1 MAEKVSRRRFLVAG
15 GAAAISAVV
24 FGVAG
29 YYIGSTSVP
38 PVKETVTRTLTQTVT
53 ERATTTVTAAGATTT
68 ITAPGATTTVTA
80 PPVTSTVTVTQTVT
94 TTATTVATPKL
105 SRVIIAWPFEIV
117 TLHPYKFS
125 RNMPSESPMDAIYDR
140 FLSQDINLKIQPGVI
155 EKYEWSPDKSR
166 LDLTVRRGIKFHDGT
181 DLTAEDVAYS
191 LEVMKTGA
199 YGAAVWANLDPIE
212 VASPTLVKATLKKYD
227 PSLIAWLTF
236 LDAFVIPK
244 AYWEKVGPDEFAK
257 KPIGSGPYKVKS
269 YKPGLLE
276 LTAFEDYWRG
286 APVIK
291 EVVFKEVLDP
301 RSRAVEVE
309 AGTSDF
315 TIAVDVADYDRLAAL
330 PHLSGKKAFVT
341 DVAILMIPTYYP
353 ETGDENVRLAMHY
366 AIDKEALVR
375 DVLLGF
381 GRPVSTTEAPGYM
394 AYDPNYVFPYDPA
407 KAKELLAKSGYSTEK
422 PVKIT
427 AATLK
432 GNIPRDYEVMQAIVA
447 MWKKVGIEASLEVIT
462 LAQHF
467 EMRNTGKMKHVH
479 LYPWSNATGDPVNSV
494 GHSQWPNAPFSTWR
508 GLKAANLTDYSGLMQ
523 QATDIIAPVF
533 TEKDESLR
541 IEKAKEAAKWV
552 VEHGLV
558 IPLYQLATPYLMKK
572 EITYEPWPQGFVRPY
587 YMRA

>member
-1 MAEKVSRRRFLVAG
+1 MSSDREEGEYTSGSVKLSRRRFLGVS
-15 GAAAISAVV
+15 AAAAVGGVVGGIIVGAVGGYLAGQSA
-24 FGVAG
+24 A
-29 YYIGSTSVP
+29 P
-38 PVKETVTRTLTQTVT
+38 PKTVTETKTLTQAAQTVT
-53 ERATTTVTAAGATTT
+53 VTQPTT
-68 ITAPGATTTVTA
+68 I
-80 PPVTSTVTVTQTVT
+80 TVTQTVT
-94 TTATTVATPKL
+94 ATTTAVTTPKL

-155 EKYEWSPDKSR
+155 EKYEWMNPEKTRIDF
-166 LDLTVRRGIKFHDGT
+166 TIRRGIKFHDGT
-181 DLTAEDVAYS
+181 DLTAEDVAFS
-191 LEVMKTGA
+191 FGVMKTGA
-199 YGAAVWANLDPIE
+199 YASTWGNMDVIE
-212 VASPTLVKATLKKYD
+212 VASPTLVKVTLKQYD
-227 PSLIAWLTF
+227 PSLVAWLTF
-236 LDAFVIPK
+236 LDAFAVPK
-244 AYWEKVGPDEFAK
+244 AYWEKVGPDEFSK

-276 LTAFEDYWRG
+276 LAAFEEYWRG
-286 APVIK
+286 PPAIK

-315 TIAVDVADYDRLAAL
+315 TTAVDVADFDRLAGL
-330 PHLSGKKAFVT
+330 PHLTGKKAFVT

-394 AYDPNYVFPYDPA
+394 AHDPNYVFPYDPA
-407 KAKELLAKSGYSTEK
+407 KAKELLAKSGYSAEK

-467 EMRNTGKMKHVH
+467 ELRNTGKMKHVH
-479 LYPWSNATGDPVNSV
+479 LYPWSNATGDPINAV
-494 GHSQWPNAPFSTWR
+494 GHSQWPNSPFATWR

-523 QATDIIAPVF
+523 QATDVIAPVF
-533 TEKDESLR
+533 TEKDEGVR
-541 IEKAKEAAKWV
+541 IAKAKEAAKWV

-587 YMRA
+587 YMKA